1 MVRGLVNK
9 QERGGLGVCEETGAG
24 GRCLETGAGRFRVV
38 ERRSFGD
45 VGKHGVAD
53 ALIVLAC

>member
-1 MVRGLVNK
+1 MVWGLVKK
-9 QERGGLGVCEETGAG
+9 QERAGLGVCEETGAG

-45 VGKHGVAD
+45 GGKQGVAD